1 MTQESVLS
9 YFESGLH
16 NTVVCRSL
24 VRPTAMA
31 APTVPRK
38 PPTITSWTDNL
49 PEADELPEDED
60 DVVVMFIQKS

>member
-1 MTQESVLS
+1 
-9 YFESGLH
+9 
-16 NTVVCRSL
+16 
-24 VRPTAMA
+24 MA